1 VLNSH
6 LAIDS
11 HTAIVDKKTT
21 INGVC
26 MLAELNTVELERL
39 KAILLSTDELKL
51 AASLLYQSYHD
62 DPLFMEIF
70 RADKPDYEQRLRA
83 AIREELNTFWQAK
96 QPMIGLFSG
105 EQLLGVACVITPD
118 SGIGASRLWHWRLKM
133 LLTAGY
139 VSTKQ
144 LLDKEHKIHAAI
156 PAERYHMLAFIAV
169 APKLQHLGLG
179 HYLIHAV
186 DSIVDKDE
194 QSAGIGVFVTL
205 EKYKVF
211 FASDHY
217 QTVTELAFN
226 TVSGTL
232 MFRPR
237 QQLPV

>member
-1 VLNSH
+1 
-6 LAIDS
+6 
-11 HTAIVDKKTT
+11 
-21 INGVC
+21 
-26 MLAELNTVELERL
+26 MLAEPNTIALDRL
-39 KAILLSTDELKL
+39 KAVLLTADELRL

-83 AIREELNTFWQAK
+83 AIREELNAFWQAE
-96 QPMIGLFSG
+96 QPIIGLFHA

-139 VSTKQ
+139 VSTMQ
-144 LLDKEHKIHAAI
+144 LLEKEQKIHAAM
-156 PAERYHMLAFIAV
+156 PAQRYHMLAFIAV
-169 APKLQHLGLG
+169 SPKQQHLGLG

-186 DSIVDKDE
+186 DSVVDKDE
-194 QSAGIGVFVTL
+194 TSAGVGVFVTL
-205 EKYKVF
+205 DKYKTF
-211 FASDHY
+211 FATDHY
-217 QTVTELAFN
+217 QPVTELAFK

-237 QQLPV
+237 QQQE